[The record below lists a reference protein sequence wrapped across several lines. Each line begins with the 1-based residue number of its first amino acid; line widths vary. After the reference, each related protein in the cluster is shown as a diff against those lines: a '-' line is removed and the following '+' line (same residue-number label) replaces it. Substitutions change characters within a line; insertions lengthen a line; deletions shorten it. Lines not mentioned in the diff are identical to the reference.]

1 MPMLKARVRNGRLVL
16 DEPTSLPEGSEIEL
30 HLVEDDGMS
39 DDEHRRLHASIT
51 RGIADGRA
59 GRETDLDNLIDEL
72 ADDR

>member
-39 DDEHRRLHASIT
+39 DDEHRRLHSSIT

-59 GRETDLDNLIDEL
+59 GRETDLDDLIDEL
-72 ADDR
+72 AADR